1 MDGMTTWLIV
11 VLVILGLILL
21 CSVLIVFGLCAIA
34 GRLDEQED
42 VYLKEW
48 EERH

>member
-1 MDGMTTWLIV
+1 MTPLLIV
-11 VLVILGLILL
+11 GLILAFIGVL
-21 CSVLIVFGLCAIA
+21 CLLIVAALCDIA

-48 EERH
+48 EERHG